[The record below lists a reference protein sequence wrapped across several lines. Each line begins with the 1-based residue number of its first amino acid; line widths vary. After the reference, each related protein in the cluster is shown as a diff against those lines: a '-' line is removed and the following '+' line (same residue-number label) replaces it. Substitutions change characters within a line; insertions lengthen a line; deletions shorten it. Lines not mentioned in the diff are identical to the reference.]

1 MLKHTARFASLALL
15 MFAASATPLA
25 AQQNTPLPMPD
36 REQPTLHVISAT
48 QQDTPLPQPDPLPP
62 IPHVTASDTPL
73 PQPDPLPPL
82 PR

>member
-25 AQQNTPLPMPD
+25 AQQDTPLPMPD
-36 REQPTLHVISAT
+36 PVPPTPHVISAT
-48 QQDTPLPQPDPLPP
+48 HLSMNVMQLDTPLPMPDP
-62 IPHVTASDTPL
+62 V
-73 PQPDPLPPL
+73 PPL